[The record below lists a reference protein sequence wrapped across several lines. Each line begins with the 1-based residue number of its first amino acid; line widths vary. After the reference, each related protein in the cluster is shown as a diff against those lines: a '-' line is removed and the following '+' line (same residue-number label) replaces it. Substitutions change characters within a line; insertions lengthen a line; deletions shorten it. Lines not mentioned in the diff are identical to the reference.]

1 MEKLKDYVSVK
12 MKSWKKNPK
21 QTNAKYFCANIS
33 TPPFYLD
40 LWGKKFIYI
49 YIYILYI
56 DIYTYRYRYG
66 YRHIS
71 TLKTLNTQ
79 SPSTPY
85 CKYLLINLCFLL
97 ICGSLFSQV

>member
-12 MKSWKKNPK
+12 MKSWKKTPK

-49 YIYILYI
+49 YILYI

-66 YRHIS
+66 YRHIL

-85 CKYLLINLCFLL
+85 CKYLLINLCFLF

>member
-49 YIYILYI
+49 YII
-56 DIYTYRYRYG
+56 YRYIY
-66 YRHIS
+66 I
-71 TLKTLNTQ
+71 
-79 SPSTPY
+79 
-85 CKYLLINLCFLL
+85 
-97 ICGSLFSQV
+97 

>member
-12 MKSWKKNPK
+12 MKSWKKTPK

-49 YIYILYI
+49 YIYYI
-56 DIYTYRYRYG
+56 
-66 YRHIS
+66 
-71 TLKTLNTQ
+71 
-79 SPSTPY
+79 
-85 CKYLLINLCFLL
+85 
-97 ICGSLFSQV
+97 